1 MSLVLK
7 HEKNNYTPAPEGL
20 HSAVCC
26 DVEDLGE
33 VDTGFGKK
41 YKVKIYWQIEE
52 TNPDYD
58 NKPFVVSQR
67 YTASLHEKANL
78 RKMLEAWR
86 GRKFNEEELQ
96 EVDLEKLIGANCQ
109 VQIQHNIAGEG
120 EVYANVTAVVPSA
133 KNGTKLR
140 VSQDYVRRRD
150 REERKAIESS
160 ERSGN
165 GYHATDSDVPF

>member
-1 MSLVLK
+1 MSLILK
-7 HEKNNYTPAPEGL
+7 RERISYTPAPEGL

-33 VDTGFGKK
+33 VDSGFGRKPM
-41 YKVKIYWQIEE
+41 VKIYWQIEE
-52 TNPDYD
+52 TNPDND
-58 NKPFVVSQR
+58 GKPFVVSQR

-86 GRKFNEEELQ
+86 GRKYTEEEL
-96 EVDLEKLIGANCQ
+96 EGVDLERLIGVNCQ
-109 VQIQHNIAGEG
+109 VQVQHNIAGEG
-120 EVYANVTAVVPSA
+120 GVYANVTAVVPSA
-133 KNGTKLR
+133 RNGVKLR

-150 REERKAIESS
+150 REERKAIESG

-165 GYHATDSDVPF
+165 GYHAADSDVPF